1 MNFMIHTCN
10 DREWYVRDF
19 LVPSMVGQ
27 GIPFEEITVWHDYNH
42 AGNLTNFMNS
52 MRYIGETQDPGSGIW
67 HLQDDVIISSKFSE
81 ETKKHN
87 SGIVCGFCCEA
98 WDNVHGLEH
107 GKVTRE
113 GMWMSMQ
120 CMRIPNDL
128 AAECGD
134 WFFDY
139 VVPRK
144 RFKTFVMHNKFD
156 DVLWRLFLED
166 RHISITG
173 YNIAPNIVN
182 HIDYLLGGS
191 VINQERQFLPVS
203 YYWDEPELVDELEKR
218 LREREHEVHDTCMSA
233 T

>member
-1 MNFMIHTCN
+1 
-10 DREWYVRDF
+10 
-19 LVPSMVGQ
+19 
-27 GIPFEEITVWHDYNH
+27 
-42 AGNLTNFMNS
+42 
-52 MRYIGETQDPGSGIW
+52 
-67 HLQDDVIISSKFSE
+67 
-81 ETKKHN
+81 
-87 SGIVCGFCCEA
+87 
-98 WDNVHGLEH
+98 
-107 GKVTRE
+107 
-113 GMWMSMQ
+113 
-120 CMRIPNDL
+120 
-128 AAECGD
+128 
-134 WFFDY
+134 
-139 VVPRK
+139 
-144 RFKTFVMHNKFD
+144 MHNKFD